1 MVKCHFLRL
10 GTVIPMTIYP
20 PVYDGIIINLPCSRF
35 SSMYFL
41 GEKKK
46 KKFEKELKRRSNQIS
61 NNKMIKPTNN
71 YIIMMFISVKI
82 RIRISKK

>member
-41 GEKKK
+41 GGKK